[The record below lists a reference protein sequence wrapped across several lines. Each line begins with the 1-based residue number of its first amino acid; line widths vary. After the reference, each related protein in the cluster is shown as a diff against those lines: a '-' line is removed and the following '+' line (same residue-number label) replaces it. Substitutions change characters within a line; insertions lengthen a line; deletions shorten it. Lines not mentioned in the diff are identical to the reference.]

1 MSEPPST
8 SRDTS
13 KTRIPLWLMAMV
25 AVAFLI
31 FSLSLGG
38 LTWWLVSRQAGS
50 SDNHAASTVPP
61 MAVGNEVAPEPAVP
75 VVTAPAVVEPGLV
88 NLFNGRDLS
97 GWEGDPAVWSVQDGV
112 LLGKT
117 TRRAPATEY
126 STCLFWTGEELDDF
140 ELHFS
145 FRVMDG
151 NNSGVMY
158 HARRF
163 DDFVAGGYQYEILRG
178 HVGKLFDTG
187 PTRPR
192 RTLSRAGRT
201 VTGWH
206 EAAIIVSGQSIIHQ
220 LDGEVVCEV
229 LDTDEGALRRG
240 WIALELAGGPT
251 TAEFKNIRLK
261 REGTKVAR

>member
-8 SRDTS
+8 SRDMS

-38 LTWWLVSRQAGS
+38 LTWWLVSHQAGS
-50 SDNHAASTVPP
+50 SAHHAPTTVPP
-61 MAVGNEVAPEPAVP
+61 IAGGNEVAPEPAVP
-75 VVTAPAVVEPGLV
+75 VVTAPSAAEPGLV
-88 NLFNGRDLS
+88 NLFNGHDLT
-97 GWEGDPAVWSVQDGV
+97 GWEGDPAVWSVRDGV
-112 LLGKT
+112 LHGKT
-117 TRRAPATEY
+117 TRRASASVY
-126 STCLFWTGEELDDF
+126 STCLFWTGGELDDF

-145 FRVMDG
+145 FRVMGG

-178 HVGKLFDTG
+178 GVGKLFDTG

-192 RTLSRAGRT
+192 RDLSRAGRT

-206 EAAIIVSGQSIIHQ
+206 EAAIIVSGQNIIHQ

-229 LDTDEGALRRG
+229 LDTDERALRRG

-251 TAEFKNIRLK
+251 TAEFKDIRLK
-261 REGTKVAR
+261 RANPKTAR